1 MKFVSAL
8 QTPSFFIRVT
18 SAHCCGMNQS
28 HRLGIEQWRSII
40 SAQPASGLS
49 IARYC
54 RERGISQPSF
64 FAWRRRLGQ
73 AAAEGAGS
81 AKPAAAFVQ
90 VKARVPEARPAAGI
104 ELRLR
109 GGRRLVLRNGFDRG
123 LLMEV
128 VRTLEAMA

>member
-1 MKFVSAL
+1 MKKL
-8 QTPSFFIRVT
+8 
-18 SAHCCGMNQS
+18 
-28 HRLGIEQWRSII
+28 HRRGADLWRSIVA
-40 SAQPASGLS
+40 AQPGSGLS
-49 IARYC
+49 IAAYC
-54 RERGISQPSF
+54 GEQGISQPSF

-109 GGRRLVLRNGFDRG
+109 GGRRLVLRYGFDRG